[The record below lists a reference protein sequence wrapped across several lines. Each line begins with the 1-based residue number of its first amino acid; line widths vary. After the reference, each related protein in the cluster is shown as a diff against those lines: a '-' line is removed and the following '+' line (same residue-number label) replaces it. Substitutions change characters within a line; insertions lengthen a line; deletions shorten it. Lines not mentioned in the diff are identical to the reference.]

1 MPNKEHLG
9 DMRRNM
15 TSTGFKTKSLEL
27 FEHYWEGQECSKSL
41 EIFV

>member
-15 TSTGFKTKSLEL
+15 TSTCFKTKSPEL